1 MSTVIAVTGADL
13 ALPAL
18 DQYTPS
24 ALVLPAPAEQPL
36 EQALAETSAVL
47 EAIGHLVVLVPASL
61 SREHRL
67 RLHSVRSILESDRIA
82 LVEVDL
88 PPLAL
93 ALLAMQLR
101 QISQYDLGSG
111 FIASGARLL
120 THYLYTG
127 AVLGSVA
134 KLDRVAVGLR
144 SHLKSWVP
152 GVQFAV
158 LANPNPHLVEIGDAA
173 RLPGPSYPTYLAVAA
188 APTIGDEWVRG
199 RLVRDWNCQ
208 YLHEFP
214 LPADSARWWG
224 TAKLTEFAAYIPDVG
239 VLYQLVSSVYRH
251 QCRWCG
257 RERLGERCEFCETA
271 AQESEAGNRAHVVG
285 VTQPE
290 SKAHHRAG

>member
-13 ALPAL
+13 ALPAV
-18 DQYTPS
+18 DRYTPA
-24 ALVLPAPAEQPL
+24 ALMLRAPAEQPL

-47 EAIGHLVVLVPASL
+47 EAVGHLVVLVPASL
-61 SREHRL
+61 PQDHRL
-67 RLHSVRSILESDRIA
+67 RLHSVRSLLESDRIA

-93 ALLAMQLR
+93 ALLAVQLR
-101 QISQYDLGSG
+101 QISQYDLGPG
-111 FIASGARLL
+111 VVASAPWLL
-120 THYLYTG
+120 THYLYAG

-134 KLDRVAVGLR
+134 KLDRVAVGFR

-158 LANPNPHLVEIGDAA
+158 LANPKPYLVEVSDAT
-173 RLPGPSYPTYLAVAA
+173 RLPGPGFPTHLAVAA
-188 APTIGDEWVRG
+188 APTADGEWVRG
-199 RLVRDWNCQ
+199 RLGRDWNCQ
-208 YLHEFP
+208 YLREVR

-224 TAKLTEFAAYIPDVG
+224 TAKLAEFAAYIPDVG
-239 VLYQLVSSVYRH
+239 VLYQLVSCARRE

-257 RERLGERCEFCETA
+257 RERAGGRCGFCEAA
-271 AQESEAGNRAHVVG
+271 AQEPELENHARAVG

-290 SKAHHRAG
+290 SEAHHRAG